1 MRIQLSIDEGDL
13 EAIDKAATTA
23 GESRSQYM
31 ALASLD
37 RAGAAGGVLT
47 GAQSKAVRRIVSNL
61 LNEKGEGDE

>member
-13 EAIDKAATTA
+13 EAIDKAANTA

-37 RAGAAGGVLT
+37 RAGAVGGVLT

-61 LNEKGEGDE
+61 LEEKE